1 MASLDTDTLPLAL
14 PAVVGSKVTF
24 SVAVWLGASTVPA
37 FTPVAPNPV
46 PVGVTLAI
54 VTFEFPL
61 LVNVT
66 LKVLL
71 LPSCTLPKL
80 KLVGLTPSNCVEP
93 SPVPRQ

>member
-1 MASLDTDTLPLAL
+1 MASLDTDILPLAL

-24 SVAVWLGASTVPA
+24 SVAVWLGASVVPA
-37 FTPVAPNPV
+37 ATPVAPNPV
-46 PVGVTLAI
+46 PLGVTLAI

-66 LKVLL
+66 LRLLL

-80 KLVGLTPSNCVEP
+80 KLVGLTPKRLC
-93 SPVPRQ
+93 